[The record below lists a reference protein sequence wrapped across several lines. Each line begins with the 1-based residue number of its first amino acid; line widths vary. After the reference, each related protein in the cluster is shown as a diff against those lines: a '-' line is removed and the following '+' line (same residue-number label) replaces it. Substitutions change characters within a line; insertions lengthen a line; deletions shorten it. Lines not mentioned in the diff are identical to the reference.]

1 MVWEHFQKIT
11 INGMPKAKC
20 LHCDHILSAITKNG
34 TSHLK
39 DHINLR
45 CTRKNSK
52 VDIRQKLL
60 SVNRKSDGSA
70 RVEND
75 NFSQEVSRRELA
87 NMVIMHESPLSIVD
101 HIGFRRFVTSL
112 NAHFKIISRNTLRA
126 DIMKMFMSEKSSLK
140 KALESNGSRIAI
152 TTDTWTASNQRKGY
166 MAVTCHYIDDFWVL
180 RNKILRF
187 AYVPCPHTKDTLAQ
201 VLLDTLNMYNI
212 AEKVSSIVVDN
223 CTTNDAMLDVLSPR
237 FNEQSLMLKGKFLH
251 LRCSAHILNLI
262 VQDGLDVI
270 GDGIKRI
277 RDCVSFWAATPK
289 RVEMF
294 EDKDVFSNI
303 KCQNPRLKFIL
314 PTEMDWEFAE
324 KVCEKLKM
332 FHKTTEIFSGRK
344 YPTSNLF
351 FRQVCEIKLALR
363 SWLLSDSQL
372 IRDMTKNM
380 NDKFEKYWSNING
393 ILAIAAIL
401 DPRNKLE
408 CVEFYFNDI
417 YYDKA
422 GDEIDRVK
430 NLLYDLL
437 YEYQEK
443 EARSMATS
451 NLNNVNGKRP
461 ISSINSNDD
470 DGGDK
475 WSKAK
480 KIKTR
485 KVNVRSELDHYLE
498 EDAYPES
505 EGFDILNFWHI
516 ELKYPTLQK
525 IAKDILAIPA
535 STVASESAFSMGG
548 RVISPHRSRL
558 HANTVEALMCL
569 QNWIQGEYSGLAL
582 ENAQACATILE
593 DEDSLDMSSGGGGLS
608 GSEVVDLD
616 SDDDDFMD
624 I

>member
-34 TSHLK
+34 TSHFK

-87 NMVIMHESPLSIVD
+87 NMVIMHEYPLSIVD

-126 DIMKMFMSEKSSLK
+126 DIMKMFMSEKASLK

-152 TTDTWTASNQRKGY
+152 TTDMWTASNQRKGY
-166 MAVTCHYIDDFWVL
+166 MAVTCHYIDDFWIL

-237 FNEQSLMLKGKFLH
+237 FNEKSLMLKGKFLH

-294 EDKDVFSNI
+294 EDKVKSFKGEEGRKLILDCKTRWNSTFLMLTSALPYKDVFSNI
-303 KCQNPRLKFIL
+303 KRQNPRLNLYFL
-314 PTEMDWEFAE
+314 
-324 KVCEKLKM
+324 LKW
-332 FHKTTEIFSGRK
+332 IG
-344 YPTSNLF
+344 NLL
-351 FRQVCEIKLALR
+351 K
-363 SWLLSDSQL
+363 
-372 IRDMTKNM
+372 RDITKNM
-380 NDKFEKYWSNING
+380 NDKFETYWSNING

-443 EARSMATS
+443 EARSMETS

-480 KIKTR
+480 KTKTR

-505 EGFDILNFWHI
+505 EGFDILKFWHI